1 MNYRQKRYL
10 NASFLKQII
19 DEEISLEFLE
29 EKWNE
34 EKPPSKA
41 FEYGTKVHEYLLEG
55 IENDLIKRYSDLKPF
70 IDVIPGKREIELYTA
85 LEGVKCKG
93 KIDILGSHS
102 VMDLKT
108 TSGIKKID
116 NEDELNSLIKGLEND
131 AIYSYKYNLQLAFYE
146 LLAGVENSSIIFV
159 TKKAKKNHLFL
170 YRMPKLD
177 NEKTRILD
185 FLALNKDILQ
195 QFFIGE

>member
-19 DEEISLEFLE
+19 NEEISLEFLE

-70 IDVIPGKREIELYTA
+70 IDIISGKREVEIYST

-108 TSGIKKID
+108 TSDIHNVK
-116 NEDELNSLIKGLEND
+116 EQVEM
-131 AIYSYKYNLQLAFYE
+131 YNYNIQLAFYE
-146 LLAGVENSSIIFV
+146 LLANVEKSSLIFV
-159 TKKAKKNHLFL
+159 TKKAKRNDLFL